1 MSTNHYDAIVVGAG
15 HNGLTAAAILQRA
28 GLRTVCLEANTY
40 AGGMAAT
47 VELIDGFRYEIA
59 GSVQFPMASQLTKD
73 LGLDT
78 LPAVVPEVMSTN
90 IGDHGEEPMIFYRDP
105 MRLMTHLGEKHGV
118 EAVTGMAE
126 LIGWSQ
132 APARALGR
140 FDVRQRPKTLDEM
153 YACATNDAERRAIH
167 DMLFGSAMD
176 VIDRYLPDREKHAV
190 MRGMLAFLA
199 VNSTYRGPYTPG
211 SATCLAFALAVPDG
225 STAMMTKLKGG
236 IGALTEHLR
245 ELFVSHG
252 GEIRFRTK
260 AEQILVDRQKVT
272 GVRLRDGSTISAPIV
287 VSNLSPDV
295 TLTDLIAPEHVPAE
309 LVSRVSGR
317 DHRASFV
324 QIHFALDG
332 LPEFAPPYEFL
343 NDDGMQQSIGIF
355 GSPESQQLHW
365 ENCRRGIVPDDPS
378 MGMQIPS
385 VHDPAMAAP
394 GKHAASAFAYAF
406 PVESDRGQHGRLKNE
421 MAQRVIDKITRL
433 APNFKDIVIR
443 HITFAPYHMNTMF
456 GAPDG
461 DFCHGL
467 LHPDLMG
474 PNRPGP
480 RGFLDLPIPID
491 GLYLAGAAAMADRA
505 SPSPRGTTPAT
516 RCSTTRPEASRSA
529 AERPDELRL
538 RGRGA
543 GDRLRGLHARQAAG
557 QLVVIGKL
565 IEGEPVTMRACSVR
579 GTGTLIRRLAG
590 RVRQSGCAGWG
601 LALGRAAGPGGDSD
615 HHPVDVQPGRGVGIV
630 DDEGRTQRRRPH
642 QRRCDV
648 GALAGVLHRN
658 RRTVGEG
665 RAADRQ

>member
-1 MSTNHYDAIVVGAG
+1 MSVLTYSCHALTVDEDRPDYDMTDYDAIVVGAG

-59 GSVQFPMASQLTKD
+59 GSVQFPTASQITKD

-78 LPAVVPEVMSTN
+78 LPAVEPDVMSTN
-90 IGDHGEEPMIFYRDP
+90 IGEHGEEPMVFYRDP
-105 MRLMTHLGEKHGV
+105 MQLMTHLGEKHGI

-132 APARALGR
+132 GPARALGR
-140 FDVRQRPKTLDEM
+140 FDVRTAPKTLDEM

-167 DMLFGSAMD
+167 EMLFGSAMD
-176 VIDRYLPDREKHAV
+176 VIDRYLPDKDKHAV

-211 SATCLAFALAVPDG
+211 SATCLAFALAVPDD

-260 AEQILVDRQKVT
+260 VEQILVEHGAVT
-272 GVRLRDGSTISAPIV
+272 GVRLRDGSTITAPIV
-287 VSNLSPDV
+287 VSNLSPDI
-295 TLTDLIAPEHVPAE
+295 TLTELIAPEHVPAE

-332 LPEFAPPYEFL
+332 LPEFAPPYELL
-343 NDDGMQQSIGIF
+343 NEEGMQQSVGIF
-355 GSPESQQLHW
+355 GSPEEQQLQW
-365 ENCRRGIVPDDPS
+365 EICRRGIVPDNPS

-385 VHDPAMAAP
+385 VHDPSMAPP

-406 PVESDRGQHGRLKNE
+406 PVEVSRDQHGHLKNE
-421 MAQRVIDKITRL
+421 MAQRVIDKITRF

-456 GAPDG
+456 GAPAG

-480 RGFLDLPIPID
+480 KGFLDMPIPID
-491 GLYLAGAAAMADRA
+491 GLYLG
-505 SPSPRGTTPAT
+505 
-516 RCSTTRPEASRSA
+516 
-529 AERPDELRL
+529 
-538 RGRGA
+538 GA
-543 GDRLRGLHARQAAG
+543 GCHGGPGITFTPGYNAGLSGAR
-557 QLVVIGKL
+557 
-565 IEGEPVTMRACSVR
+565 R
-579 GTGTLIRRLAG
+579 
-590 RVRQSGCAGWG
+590 RVR
-601 LALGRAAGPGGDSD
+601 
-615 HHPVDVQPGRGVGIV
+615 
-630 DDEGRTQRRRPH
+630 
-642 QRRCDV
+642 
-648 GALAGVLHRN
+648 
-658 RRTVGEG
+658 
-665 RAADRQ
+665 

>member
-78 LPAVVPEVMSTN
+78 LPAVEPEVMSTN

-132 APARALGR
+132 APAKALGR

-153 YACATNDAERRAIH
+153 YAYATNDAERRAIH

-245 ELFVSHG
+245 ELFISHG

-385 VHDPAMAAP
+385 VHDPAMAPP

-406 PVESDRGQHGRLKNE
+406 PVESDRGQHGRLKNK

-433 APNFKDIVIR
+433 APNFKDIVLR

-491 GLYLAGAAAMADRA
+491 GLYLAGA
-505 SPSPRGTTPAT
+505 
-516 RCSTTRPEASRSA
+516 
-529 AERPDELRL
+529 
-538 RGRGA
+538 
-543 GDRLRGLHARQAAG
+543 
-557 QLVVIGKL
+557 
-565 IEGEPVTMRACSVR
+565 
-579 GTGTLIRRLAG
+579 
-590 RVRQSGCAGWG
+590 GCHG
-601 LALGRAAGPGGDSD
+601 GPGITFT
-615 HHPVDVQPGRGVGIV
+615 PGYNAGYQVL
-630 DDEGRTQRRRPH
+630 DD
-642 QRRCDV
+642 
-648 GALAGVLHRN
+648 AS
-658 RRTVGEG
+658 
-665 RAADRQ
+665 